1 MGLSFIDN
9 KKWSE
14 ITRDER
20 FFCSH
25 LYHSIIGKEI
35 EFINFLNKK
44 LNLNLNSKDDWEINY
59 EVCFYRDILHYW
71 NNHNRK
77 IDYPWV
83 FSPKRTY
90 DLCLLS
96 NENIVII
103 EAKAQQSFSSE
114 QLSELKRDKEN
125 VEKLMETQRY
135 KVNVHLILLHSSR
148 YQPRNDMHKITWLDI
163 YKEYNKNE
171 IFKRANSIYRD

>member
-1 MGLSFIDN
+1 M
-9 KKWSE
+9 
-14 ITRDER
+14 
-20 FFCSH
+20 
-25 LYHSIIGKEI
+25 
-35 EFINFLNKK
+35 
-44 LNLNLNSKDDWEINY
+44 
-59 EVCFYRDILHYW
+59 
-71 NNHNRK
+71 
-77 IDYPWV
+77 
-83 FSPKRTY
+83 
-90 DLCLLS
+90 
-96 NENIVII
+96 II

-163 YKEYNKNE
+163 YEEYNKNE